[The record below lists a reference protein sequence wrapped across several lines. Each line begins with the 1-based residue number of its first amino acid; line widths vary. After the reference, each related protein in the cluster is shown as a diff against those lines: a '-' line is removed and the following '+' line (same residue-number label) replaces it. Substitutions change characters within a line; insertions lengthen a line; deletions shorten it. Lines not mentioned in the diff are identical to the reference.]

1 MLTFLNFN
9 SLQLAAT
16 DGFNRKIKRVASFLE
31 IERVLYSEIINIE
44 DSSIDVLLVD
54 DKMYFYKVHLY
65 SQEAVKMLNEE
76 LSETLIPLGYTID
89 IISLLI
95 QTKGISSNE
104 IIIELVYPLL
114 SKSMELL
121 NVENSYNI
129 DKLDKSVSSEFNVSI
144 ENFSYDEVHK
154 AVEPFVK
161 DFINH
166 LYNFKIISLSKTS
179 IEVLAITTECR
190 LYQYTIP
197 LSKAYTKFFNRYLSA
212 ILPYESF
219 VPMKRNL
226 KKFDFTQ
233 AIKETLPIYNS
244 KKEKLNTCG
253 FLTFL
258 LKQYKSDIKEEGAGV
273 EGLKNFYKFF
283 LDTSSDEEEANAKIR
298 ECFMKAK
305 TYEQKS
311 TR

>member
-9 SLQLAAT
+9 SRQLAAT

-31 IERVLYSEIINIE
+31 IKRVLYSEIINIE

-76 LSETLIPLGYTID
+76 FSKTLISLGYTSAN
-89 IISLLI
+89 ISLLT
-95 QTKGISSNE
+95 QTKGILSNE
-104 IIIELVYPLL
+104 NIIELIFSVL

-121 NVENSYNI
+121 NIENSNNI

-219 VPMKRNL
+219 IPMKRNL

-244 KKEKLNTCG
+244 KKEKLNTCS

-258 LKQYKSDIKEEGAGV
+258 LKQYKSDIKEEEAGV
-273 EGLKNFYKFF
+273 EGLKNFHKFF
-283 LDTSSDEEEANAKIR
+283 LDTSSDEEEAKAKIR
-298 ECFMKAK
+298 ECFIKAK

>member
-9 SLQLAAT
+9 SRQLAAT
-16 DGFNRKIKRVASFLE
+16 DGFNRKIKKVASFLE
-31 IERVLYSEIINIE
+31 ITRVLYSEIINLE

-76 LSETLIPLGYTID
+76 FSKTLISLGYTPD
-89 IISLLI
+89 NISLLT

-104 IIIELVYPLL
+104 NIIESIYSVL

-121 NVENSYNI
+121 NIENSDNI

-154 AVEPFVK
+154 AVEPLVK
-161 DFINH
+161 DFINN
-166 LYNFKIISLSKTS
+166 LYSFKIISLSKTS

-197 LSKAYTKFFNRYLSA
+197 LSRAYTKFFNRYLSA

-258 LKQYKSDIKEEGAGV
+258 LKQYKNDIKEEGAGV

-283 LDTSSDEEEANAKIR
+283 LDTSSDEEEAKAKVR
-298 ECFMKAK
+298 ECFIKAK